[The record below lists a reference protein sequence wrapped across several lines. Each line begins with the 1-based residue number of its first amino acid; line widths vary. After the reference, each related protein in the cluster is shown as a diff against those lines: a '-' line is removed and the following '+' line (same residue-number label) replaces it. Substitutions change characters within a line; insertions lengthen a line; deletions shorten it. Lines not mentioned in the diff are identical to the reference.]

1 LEAADFHEPR
11 CPIYSNVTG
20 TATTDVS
27 EIRKRLYQQLT
38 SPVLWFN
45 SIKNMAAD
53 GAATFIETGPGKVLQ
68 GLIKRTIKD
77 VNILGVSSVEEL
89 ENLEWN

>member
-1 LEAADFHEPR
+1 
-11 CPIYSNVTG
+11 
-20 TATTDVS
+20 
-27 EIRKRLYQQLT
+27 
-38 SPVLWFN
+38 
-45 SIKNMAAD
+45 MAAD